1 VAATAAAS
9 ATKKKLSYNEQREFD
24 SIEASIAAAEKKAA
38 DLEAKLNDPKL
49 ISDHQAY
56 AKACDAA
63 GAAQAEVQRLY
74 ARWEEL
80 EAKRS

>member
-1 VAATAAAS
+1 M
-9 ATKKKLSYNEQREFD
+9 
-24 SIEASIAAAEKKAA
+24 AAAEKKAA
-38 DLEAKLNDPKL
+38 HLEAKLNDPKL